1 MCEAAANSST
11 DTINDSTVS
20 KDDENETANG
30 MSPPHLQYSHLLFSF
45 FFLFIILSVFY
56 LKIFFCLVL
65 CVCNFVWVC
74 GVCIYVCVFTIK
86 LWTFI

>member
-45 FFLFIILSVFY
+45 LFLIYHLISFLF
-56 LKIFFCLVL
+56 KDIFLFGFVCL
-65 CVCNFVWVC
+65 
-74 GVCIYVCVFTIK
+74 
-86 LWTFI
+86 